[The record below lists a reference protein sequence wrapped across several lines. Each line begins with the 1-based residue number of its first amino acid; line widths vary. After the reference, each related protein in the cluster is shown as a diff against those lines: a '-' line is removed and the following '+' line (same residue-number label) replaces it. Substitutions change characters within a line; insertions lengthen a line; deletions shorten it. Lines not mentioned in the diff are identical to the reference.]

1 MAITL
6 DGTLGITSPAETVQ
20 GALTTTGN
28 TILGDASTDTLNV
41 GNGGLVKDASG
52 NIGIGTASPQAR
64 EDIVFNNTGSATPLM
79 RLGAVLASTT
89 TAATDGG
96 FINYQN
102 NNRLDISRGWH
113 WTNGAN
119 YYSHATTGSCI
130 TLDESANI
138 LFLNGTGLSAGGNSN
153 LSERMRIDSSG
164 NVTLQKNISV
174 GGATP
179 SASGSGIT
187 FPATQSASS
196 DANTLDDYEE
206 GTWTPNQGSGLT
218 LVGAFSSSGSY
229 TKTGRQVTV
238 IFQVTGATT
247 VAAAGGGATICT
259 NLPFTQ
265 AVNSPVGTVGDNQTA
280 SVSGVFYI
288 GSNICFTNTTLTA
301 KNQYLFVATYFI
313 A

>member
-1 MAITL
+1 MASSI
-6 DGTLGITSPAETVQ
+6 
-20 GALTTTGN
+20 N
-28 TILGDASTDTLNV
+28 ASTS
-41 GNGGLVKDASG
+41 GGGGV
-52 NIGIGTASPQAR
+52 I
-64 EDIVFNNTGSATPLM
+64 
-79 RLGAVLASTT
+79 T
-89 TAATDGG
+89 TA
-96 FINYQN
+96 
-102 NNRLDISRGWH
+102 
-113 WTNGAN
+113 
-119 YYSHATTGSCI
+119 
-130 TLDESANI
+130 
-138 LFLNGTGLSAGGNSN
+138 
-153 LSERMRIDSSG
+153 DSSG
-164 NVTLQKNISV
+164 NLNIQSGGSTVVGVTST
-174 GGATP
+174 GATVTGTLAATGASTFTGTGKFATTIGVGNATP
-179 SASGSGIT
+179 AASGAGIT